1 MAGRICPQ
9 CGSEVPESSNFC
21 NACGYQM
28 DSVQAQAP
36 EQQAATGGAARIC
49 PNCGSEVPAGASF
62 CESCGSRMDA
72 GAQQPAGM
80 QPNTSAGQYG
90 QQPDQYNQYGQQPG
104 QNANQYGQQ
113 PDMSTNQYGQQPNQY
128 GQGGNVPQNM
138 QDQSG
143 KPEGGT
149 RTAIIAVIIAA
160 VAVIVIMII
169 MSLTSSSGT
178 DYAEE
183 TTVEA
188 TIEEEEATEED
199 STTEEEA
206 TEEESTSTESSGDSE
221 MAALLAECG
230 TFEETTISGSGDE
243 EFDFP
248 MAGTD
253 TPMLIYI
260 TNESSS
266 DSDYFSVITYDDSGT
281 MVDFYSSYTGSS
293 YSGVFTNYDDYELG
307 IYEEPATVEVT
318 SSGDWTITYTPMSS
332 MEQLV
337 NGQTYQADQVL
348 YIDEDTLGQIEFSC
362 PDASYCYVDGI
373 LVGDDFDYESLVL
386 EFGGYEGTLEW
397 DNPQSVIV
405 VESDSSWTA
414 TW

>member
-1 MAGRICPQ
+1 MASRICPQ

-36 EQQAATGGAARIC
+36 EQQVATGGAARIC

-80 QPNTSAGQYG
+80 QP
-90 QQPDQYNQYGQQPG
+90 DQYSQYGQQPG

-160 VAVIVIMII
+160 VAVIIIMII

-206 TEEESTSTESSGDSE
+206 AEEESTTTEESGDSE

-230 TFEETTISGSGDE
+230 TFEETTVSGSGDE

-348 YIDEDTLGQIEFSC
+348 YIDEDALGQIEFSC
-362 PDASYCYVDGI
+362 PDAGYCYVDGI